1 MISPVHIQAIL
12 GSTRQGRF
20 GETVAKWFMSVAE
33 QRDDLTIELLDL
45 RDWPLPFFNHPKA
58 PTSGEIAPEAQKW
71 AEKIDSA
78 DGYVF
83 IPPEYNR
90 GYPAVLKN
98 ALDHLWYQWN
108 NKPLGLVGYGGG
120 RRRPGTSA
128 NPAGGDGAGTCASA
142 VEVTLVSARRLF
154 DERGNLT
161 EERHTAKV
169 NQMLDQ
175 VVAWAEA
182 MQPLRSQGSL
192 PGRQGGRTRFKPP
205 RCFQAVRRLSMTN
218 VLISL
223 SSPASAPAGGRGLNV
238 EWRPV
243 QKDTPRVVVQADIGV
258 MRHVLVLVRTC
269 ENRSHWCSVMTA
281 TG

>member
-83 IPPEYNR
+83 IRRNTTAAIQRCSRTPPTTS
-90 GYPAVLKN
+90 
-98 ALDHLWYQWN
+98 
-108 NKPLGLVGYGGG
+108 
-120 RRRPGTSA
+120 GTS
-128 NPAGGDGAGTCASA
+128 GTTNRLASLATAACAA
-142 VEVTLVSARRLF
+142 RALQQIRQVAMELELAPVRVEVTPVSARRLF

-161 EERHTAKV
+161 EERQSEGEPDA
-169 NQMLDQ
+169 
-175 VVAWAEA
+175 
-182 MQPLRSQGSL
+182 R
-192 PGRQGGRTRFKPP
+192 PGRHGPKRCSLCGARVACQGGKAAAPVSNRRVAFKQFAAC
-205 RCFQAVRRLSMTN
+205 R
-218 VLISL
+218 
-223 SSPASAPAGGRGLNV
+223 
-238 EWRPV
+238 
-243 QKDTPRVVVQADIGV
+243 
-258 MRHVLVLVRTC
+258 
-269 ENRSHWCSVMTA
+269 
-281 TG
+281 